1 MRILYLD
8 CFSGA
13 SGDLIV
19 GALLDA
25 GAGFEALIEGIGKL
39 DLVPMP
45 AISLSKKV
53 SKGIAASKFEVH
65 EEEDPYSHHHQRHHH
80 HHHRSLSH
88 ITALIGEAEL
98 SQFVKET
105 SIRIFNLL
113 GEAEASVHGCPV
125 EEVHFHEVGA
135 VDAIVDIVGT
145 AICLDQLGIDKVI
158 VSSLPTFS
166 GTVQCAH
173 GELPLPAPATLKLMK
188 GMPLRPCGLEK
199 ELVTPTGAA
208 IIAGIAHSFGPL
220 PSFTIG
226 AIGHGAGSYELPFP
240 NVLRAV
246 VGEEG
251 GKQAESEV
259 CVIETNIDDMNP
271 QYFERVFEQLLEL
284 GALDVF
290 VIPVHMKKSRPGF
303 LLQVLC
309 GEKDVEALSHAVFRE
324 TTTLGVRIHR
334 AERKCLDRA
343 HKVVSTDYGEIRIKI
358 ASEKGEVL
366 NAQAEFADCLE
377 AAGKSNA
384 AVKEVHDAAM
394 AVYWSAESNRLL
406 KK

>member
-25 GAGFEALIEGIGKL
+25 GADIETLIEGIGKL
-39 DLVPMP
+39 GISPVPE
-45 AISLSKKV
+45 ISLSRTK
-53 SKGIAASKFEVH
+53 SKGIAASRFEVLDGT
-65 EEEDPYSHHHQRHHH
+65 DPYSHD
-80 HHHRSLSH
+80 HHRGLSR
-88 ITALIGEAEL
+88 IIALIEEANL
-98 SQFVKET
+98 RQYVKET

-113 GEAEASVHGCPV
+113 GEAEAAVHGCSI

-145 AICLDQLGIDKVI
+145 AICLEQLRIDRVI
-158 VSSLPTFS
+158 AGPLPTFT
-166 GTVQCAH
+166 GTVHCAH
-173 GELPLPAPATLKLMK
+173 GELPLPAPAALLLMK
-188 GMPLRPCGLEK
+188 GMPLRQCGVEK

-208 IIAGIAHSFGPL
+208 ILAGIADSFGPM
-220 PSFTIG
+220 PSFTVN
-226 AIGHGAGSYELPFP
+226 AVGHGAGSYELPFP

-246 VGEEG
+246 IGEDGGEG
-251 GKQAESEV
+251 TESEV
-259 CVIETNIDDMNP
+259 CVIETNVDDMNP
-271 QYFERVFEQLLEL
+271 QYFERVFEQLLEQ

-290 VIPVHMKKSRPGF
+290 VVPVQMKKSRPGF
-303 LLQVLC
+303 LLQLMC
-309 GEKDVEALSHAVFRE
+309 GEKDVEALSRIVFRE
-324 TTTLGVRIHR
+324 TSTLGLRVHKAKRHCL
-334 AERKCLDRA
+334 ERV
-343 HKVVSTDYGEIRIKI
+343 HKVVSTRYGEIRIKV
-358 ASEKGEVL
+358 ASEKGEIL

-394 AVYWSAESNRLL
+394 AAYWSSAAGPLL
-406 KK
+406 KR